1 MTQAMANY
9 LEKLTNDM
17 KAAMKG
23 GDKPRL
29 EVLRMLISELKK
41 KAIDA
46 KVDNLPDDEEAAVL
60 QKAIK
65 TRADSVAQAKTAGRA
80 DIAQKEQFEIDV
92 ITGYLPKQ
100 MDAAEVTAKVK
111 EVAAAIGYQ
120 GGKDTGRFM
129 KEWMAKYKGLADGKL
144 VQDALKTLG

>member
-1 MTQAMANY
+1 MTMANY
-9 LEKLTNDM
+9 LEKLTADM
-17 KAAMKG
+17 KTAMKG

-29 EVLRMLISELKK
+29 EVIRMLISELKK

-65 TRADSVAQAKTAGRA
+65 TRSDSVAQAKAAGRA
-80 DIAQKEQFEIDV
+80 DVAQKEQFEIDV
-92 ITGYLPKQ
+92 IAAYLPKQ
-100 MDAAEVTAKVK
+100 MSADEVAQKVK

>member
-1 MTQAMANY
+1 MNMANY
-9 LEKLTNDM
+9 LEKLTADM

-29 EVLRMLISELKK
+29 EVVRMLISELKK

-46 KVDNLPDDEEAAVL
+46 KVDNLPDEEEAAVL

-65 TRADSVAQAKTAGRA
+65 TRADSVAQAKAANRA
-80 DIAQKEQFEIDV
+80 DVAQKEQFEIDL
-92 ITGYLPKQ
+92 ITAYLPKQ
-100 MDAAEVTAKVK
+100 MSAAEVAAKVK

-129 KEWMAKYKGLADGKL
+129 KEWMARYKGVADGKL
-144 VQDALKTLG
+144 VQEALKALG

>member
-1 MTQAMANY
+1 MPTY
-9 LEKLTNDM
+9 LAKLTADM
-17 KAAMKG
+17 KTAMKS

-29 EVLRMLISELKK
+29 EVVRMLISDLKK

-46 KVDNLPDDEEAAVL
+46 KVDDLPDEEEAAIL

-65 TRADSVAQAKTAGRA
+65 TRQDTVAQAKAAGRA
-80 DIAQKEQFEIDV
+80 EVVQKEQAEIDL
-92 ITGYLPKQ
+92 IAAYLPKQ
-100 MDAAEVTAKVK
+100 MDAAEVAAKVR
-111 EVAAAIGYQ
+111 EIATAIGYQ

-144 VQDALKTLG
+144 VQDALKSLG

>member
-1 MTQAMANY
+1 MANY
-9 LEKLTNDM
+9 LEKLTADM
-17 KAAMKG
+17 KTAMKG

-29 EVLRMLISELKK
+29 EVVRMLISELKK

-65 TRADSVAQAKTAGRA
+65 TRSDSVAQAKAAGRA
-80 DIAQKEQFEIDV
+80 DVAQKEQFEIDV
-92 ITGYLPKQ
+92 IAAYLPKQ
-100 MDAAEVTAKVK
+100 MSAEEVAQKVK
-111 EVAAAIGYQ
+111 EVAASIGYQ

>member
-1 MTQAMANY
+1 MATY
-9 LEKLTNDM
+9 LERITADM
-17 KAAMKG
+17 KAAMKA

-41 KAIDA
+41 RAIDQ
-46 KVDNLPDDEEAAVL
+46 KVDNLPDDEEAAIL

-65 TRADSVAQAKTAGRA
+65 TRTDSVAQAQAAGRPE
-80 DIAQKEQFEIDV
+80 IAEKEQAEITV
-92 ITGYLPKQ
+92 IISYLPRQ
-100 MDAAEVTAKVK
+100 MSAEEVTAKVR
-111 EVAAAIGYQ
+111 EVAAAIGYG

-144 VQDALKTLG
+144 VQEALKALGG

>member
-1 MTQAMANY
+1 MPKY
-9 LEKLTNDM
+9 LETLTADM
-17 KAAMKG
+17 KTAMKG

-29 EVLRMLISELKK
+29 EVIRMLISELKK

-65 TRADSVAQAKTAGRA
+65 TRADSVAQAKAANRA
-80 DIAQKEQFEIDV
+80 DVAQKEQFEIDL
-92 ITGYLPKQ
+92 ITAYLPKQ
-100 MDAAEVTAKVK
+100 MDAAEVAAKVK

-144 VQDALKTLG
+144 VQDALKSLG

>member
-1 MTQAMANY
+1 MATY
-9 LEKLTNDM
+9 LGRLTADM

-29 EVLRMLISELKK
+29 EVLRMLISDLKK
-41 KAIDA
+41 KAIDTQ
-46 KVDNLPDDEEAAVL
+46 VDDLPDDEEAAIL

-65 TRADSVAQAKTAGRA
+65 TRADTVAQAKAAGRA
-80 DIAQKEQFEIDV
+80 EVAAKEQFEIDL

-100 MDAAEVTAKVK
+100 MSAAEIAEKVR

-129 KEWMAKYKGLADGKL
+129 KEWMAKYKGIADGKL
-144 VQDALKTLG
+144 VQEALKALG

>member
-1 MTQAMANY
+1 MPNY

-29 EVLRMLISELKK
+29 EVLRMVISELKK
-41 KAIDA
+41 KAIDQ

-65 TRADSVAQAKTAGRA
+65 TRADSVAQAKAANRPE
-80 DIAQKEQFEIDV
+80 IAAKEQFEIDV

>member
-1 MTQAMANY
+1 MPNY
-9 LEKLTNDM
+9 LEKLTADM

-29 EVLRMLISELKK
+29 EVIRMLISDLKK
-41 KAIDA
+41 KAIDQ
-46 KVDNLPDDEEAAVL
+46 KVDNLPDDEEAAIL

-65 TRADSVAQAKTAGRA
+65 TRADTIAQAKAAGRA
-80 DIAQKEQFEIDV
+80 EVAAKEQLEVDLIAS
-92 ITGYLPKQ
+92 YLPKQ
-100 MDAAEVTAKVK
+100 MTAEEIAAKVK

-129 KEWMAKYKGLADGKL
+129 KEWGAKYKGLADGKL
-144 VQDALKTLG
+144 VQEALKALG

>member
-1 MTQAMANY
+1 MPAY
-9 LEKLTNDM
+9 LERLTNDM

-29 EVLRMLISELKK
+29 EVLRMLISDLKK
-41 KAIDA
+41 KAIDQ
-46 KVDNLPDDEEAAVL
+46 KLDNLPDDEEVAIL
-60 QKAIK
+60 QKAVK
-65 TRADSVAQAKTAGRA
+65 TRADTVAQAKAAGRA
-80 DIAQKEQFEIDV
+80 EVAQKEQLEIDL
-92 ITGYLPKQ
+92 ITSYLPKQ
-100 MDAAEVTAKVK
+100 MSAAEVAAKVK

>member
-1 MTQAMANY
+1 MPKY
-9 LEKLTNDM
+9 LETLTADM
-17 KAAMKG
+17 KVAMKG

-29 EVLRMLISELKK
+29 EVIRMLISELKK

-65 TRADSVAQAKTAGRA
+65 TRSDTVAQAKAAGRA
-80 DIAQKEQFEIDV
+80 EVAAKEQAEIDL
-92 ITGYLPKQ
+92 ITSYLPKQ
-100 MDAAEVTAKVK
+100 MSADEVTAKVK
-111 EVAAAIGYQ
+111 EIAAAIGYQ

>member
-1 MTQAMANY
+1 MSRY
-9 LEKLTNDM
+9 LAQLTADM
-17 KAAMKG
+17 KAAMKA

-46 KVDNLPDDEEAAVL
+46 KVDDLPDDEEVAVL
-60 QKAIK
+60 QKAVK
-65 TRADSVAQAKTAGRA
+65 TRADTVAQAQAAGRA
-80 DIAQKEQFEIDV
+80 EVAAKEQFEIEV
-92 ITGYLPKQ
+92 VQSYLPQ
-100 MDAAEVTAKVK
+100 QLSPAEIVAKVR

-144 VQDALKTLG
+144 VQEALKALG